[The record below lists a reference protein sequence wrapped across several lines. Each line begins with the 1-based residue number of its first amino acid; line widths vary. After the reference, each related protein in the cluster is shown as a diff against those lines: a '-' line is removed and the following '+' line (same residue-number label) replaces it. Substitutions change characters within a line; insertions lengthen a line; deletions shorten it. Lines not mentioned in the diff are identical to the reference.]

1 MLERG
6 KMDRNVIEMV
16 EIDSLVPE
24 GHLLRKIDQAVDFNR
39 LYEMVEPLYSEDNG
53 RPSVDPV
60 VLFKMVLIQHLY
72 GLPSLRRTAEEVSLN
87 IAYRWFLGYTLQG
100 ETPHFSTV
108 SYNFRHRFT
117 EETVAQVFRWIL
129 EEAAEAG
136 YLSPKAVFIDGTHI
150 KANANTKKQ
159 VKVQIPA
166 ASRHYAKELMDEV
179 NADRE
184 AHGKKPFDDD
194 DEPPAPPKKHRDNT
208 SKKKLARRKKEKQRT
223 VTRSVTDPDSGLF
236 VKGEHKQQFAYEAH
250 TACDK
255 HGFVLE
261 TVITP
266 GNVHDSAAFDEV
278 YDRVTADFPEVET
291 IVADS
296 AYKTPHICKK
306 VFEDGRALSTAYKR
320 PQTMKGGHEW
330 WKYVYDEYY
339 DCVICPEYQVLSYRS
354 TNRDGYRQYQSAP
367 KICAS
372 CPTRHLCTHSKNCV
386 KTVQRHIWKDY
397 EELVDDAR
405 YTPEYRELYQRRK
418 ETIERVF
425 ADAKEKH
432 AMRYTQYRGLAQ
444 VSNWVKLKFAAMNLK
459 KLARWLWRE
468 NSASLFMFLFWP
480 LYARNQAHA

>member
-16 EIDSLVPE
+16 GIDSLVPA
-24 GHLLRKIDQAVDFNR
+24 GHLLRKIDKAVDFHR
-39 LYEMVEPLYSEDNG
+39 LYEMVEPLYCEDNG
-53 RPSVDPV
+53 RPSIDPV

-72 GLPSLRRTAEEVSLN
+72 GLPSLRRTAEEIRGS
-87 IAYRWFLGYTLQG
+87 IYYRWFLGYTLQE

-117 EETVAQVFRWIL
+117 EETVDQVFRWIL
-129 EEAAEAG
+129 EEV
-136 YLSPKAVFIDGTHI
+136 AV
-150 KANANTKKQ
+150 
-159 VKVQIPA
+159 P
-166 ASRHYAKELMDEV
+166 
-179 NADRE
+179 
-184 AHGKKPFDDD
+184 
-194 DEPPAPPKKHRDNT
+194 
-208 SKKKLARRKKEKQRT
+208 
-223 VTRSVTDPDSGLF
+223 RSVTDPDSGLF
-236 VKGEHKQQFAYEAH
+236 VKGEHKRQFAYEAH

-261 TVITP
+261 AVVTP
-266 GNVHDSAAFDEV
+266 GNVHDSVAFDEV
-278 YDRVTADFPEVET
+278 YDRVRAAFPEVET

-306 VFEDGRALSTAYKR
+306 VFEDGRVLSTAYKR

-339 DCVICPEYQVLSYRS
+339 DCVLCPEYQALSYRT
-354 TNRDGYRQYQSAP
+354 TNRDGYREYRSDP
-367 KICAS
+367 RICVN
-372 CPTRHLCTHSKNCV
+372 CPTRHLCTHSKDCV
-386 KTVQRHIWKDY
+386 KTVQRHIWRGY
-397 EELVDDAR
+397 EDLADDVR
-405 YTPEYRELYQRRK
+405 YTPQYQKLYKRRK

-459 KLARWLWRE
+459 KLAGWLW
-468 NSASLFMFLFWP
+468 MG
-480 LYARNQAHA
+480 